1 MDAGCQTGIKE
12 PGVSLS
18 SGGKVLV
25 RPKATCV
32 ALGFKV
38 FASHQRQRCLVMKNG
53 TALHC
58 QVI

>member
-1 MDAGCQTGIKE
+1 MYAGCQPEIKE
-12 PGVSLS
+12 LGVYLS

-25 RPKATCV
+25 RPRATCV

-38 FASHQRQRCLVMKNG
+38 FAGHQRQGCLVMKNG
-53 TALHC
+53 AALHC